1 MICELCD
8 EHSVRHDFRCRKSK
22 VFACG
27 ATLHE
32 LIPHSPSYTH
42 TKSACRLAFCDSH
55 HETLKTKR
63 ITRTICPKTTVTTTS
78 IGSVRK
84 ICDKLTFLTSHSKPN
99 SNISPEA
106 SADLPPRLGLRA
118 VAPVVVV
125 MSSEQFYT
133 I

>member
-27 ATLHE
+27 AITLHE
-32 LIPHSPSYTH
+32 LIPHSHHQGTH

-118 VAPVVVV
+118 VAPVVNIYQRTV
-125 MSSEQFYT
+125 
-133 I
+133 